1 MGASFEGGE
10 KLSSAYDGMF
20 FISVIFACHCLY
32 ARRLQ
37 NNVRFGN
44 KKTPLLRC
52 VFVGGNNRARTCD
65 PLLVRQM
72 LSQLSYAPKW

>member
-10 KLSSAYDGMF
+10 KLSSAYGGMF
-20 FISVIFACHCLY
+20 FLAVICARHCLY

-44 KKTPLLRC
+44 KKTPLMRC
-52 VFVGGNNRARTCD
+52 VFVGGRAG
-65 PLLVRQM
+65 LV
-72 LSQLSYAPKW
+72 K